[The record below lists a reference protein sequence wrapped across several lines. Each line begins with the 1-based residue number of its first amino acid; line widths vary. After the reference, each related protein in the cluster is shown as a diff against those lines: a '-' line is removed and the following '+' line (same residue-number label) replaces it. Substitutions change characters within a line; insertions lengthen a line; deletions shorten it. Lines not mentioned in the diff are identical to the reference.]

1 MAGADSDGDMI
12 SNVLVL
18 QHVPVVGSV
27 TLDKLQFLLHSLC
40 DRIASQAWRLQHAKC
55 HLIFFYRL
63 GNGACM
69 HFFTHPLTGRQ
80 HQGGINVG

>member
-1 MAGADSDGDMI
+1 MAGTESDGDMI

-40 DRIASQAWRLQHAKC
+40 DRISSQAWRLQHAKC
-55 HLIFFYRL
+55 HLIFI
-63 GNGACM
+63 
-69 HFFTHPLTGRQ
+69 FFFFFCFFFLIPYFPNSTEFSIST
-80 HQGGINVG
+80 